1 MSELMVL
8 DACGAL
14 EPGVC
19 APLCWGHRGRAG
31 AGHTGM
37 EASGVR
43 GSLSPVRL
51 TLQWGDL
58 GPGSFPVKF
67 NFRDKQ

>member
-19 APLCWGHRGRAG
+19 APPCWGHRGRPG
-31 AGHTGM
+31 AGHTG
-37 EASGVR
+37 VR
-43 GSLSPVRL
+43 GSPSPVRL
-51 TLQWGDL
+51 TLQRGTWDL
-58 GPGSFPVKF
+58 GPLQSSLTSEI
-67 NFRDKQ
+67 NNE